1 MFTWLVC
8 VGAALGVFDSVCWF
22 VGLGAF
28 AGGCV
33 YCFGVDLCCGV
44 LLIVLVGIF
53 VVRIY
58 SYLLFTVSNA
68 LLRDLVD
75 FVYVCGWVLLI
86 CLLCCIVCGC
96 LLLTFWDA
104 YGVFWVCVW
113 VLVCVWY
120 VFADGWF
127 VV

>member
-1 MFTWLVC
+1 MFV
-8 VGAALGVFDSVCWF
+8 A
-22 VGLGAF
+22 
-28 AGGCV
+28 
-33 YCFGVDLCCGV
+33 FGVDLCCGV
-44 LLIVLVGIF
+44 LLIVLVSIF

-86 CLLCCIVCGC
+86 CLVCCIVCGC

-104 YGVFWVCVW
+104 YGVFWVCVGFGW
-113 VLVCVWY
+113 RLVCV
-120 VFADGWF
+120 ADGGLWF
-127 VV
+127 SCT